1 MKDSVGLVEGDESK
15 EKRGIKRIRGC
26 GRRER
31 EKDPWLTYLSAYIS
45 GAVWE
50 CYAYVE
56 HKYLE
61 ELGMQPS
68 LKTVLNDS
76 SP

>member
-15 EKRGIKRIRGC
+15 EKRGIKTIRGC

-45 GAVWE
+45 GG
-50 CYAYVE
+50 C
-56 HKYLE
+56 
-61 ELGMQPS
+61 LGVPCICR
-68 LKTVLNDS
+68 T
-76 SP
+76 